1 MADGKNEG
9 NKVTDNKSTGPKSSD
24 SKREGDVPD
33 AKAVAGANQDLQ
45 DRRSSVFGDNTS
57 STGGANNPGQHGR
70 DGGEINGQTNNPKPD
85 ENTIS
90 GEAADDMQKEG

>member
-1 MADGKNEG
+1 MADNKD
-9 NKVTDNKSTGPKSSD
+9 NKVTDNKNAGPKTSD
-24 SKREGDVPD
+24 SKREGEVEN
-33 AKAVAGANQDLQ
+33 AQAVGGANQDLQ

-70 DGGEINGQTNNPKPD
+70 DGGEINGQTNNPAPD
-85 ENTIS
+85 ENTVK